1 MIFGNARFTV
11 ITKNLIRAEYSES
24 GKFTDEETLFAVN
37 RKENGDGYKA
47 EAEENV
53 LKIKTS
59 DISLTYIDDKRGFS
73 PENLFA
79 DIHGA

>member
-37 RKENGDGYKA
+37 RKENGDEYKA
-47 EAEENV
+47 ETEENV
-53 LKIKTS
+53 
-59 DISLTYIDDKRGFS
+59 F
-73 PENLFA
+73 
-79 DIHGA
+79 